1 MLPFQSPKDWLQS
14 RVTMPR
20 LKHIILDHN
29 PDTVGLTALSWGDKP
44 EEAQRTLRSW
54 TVLTEPEKKRPF
66 CFPLHGHPFHLL
78 SHILLVLLPHPV
90 SETAEPVPLLDD
102 FTTQIENISLCS
114 HQVPEIPSWTEPLTP
129 TASVCLIVSGM
140 RHPHSYSQLPPFLS
154 LPWTIFP
161 SAFL

>member
-1 MLPFQSPKDWLQS
+1 
-14 RVTMPR
+14 MPR

-54 TVLTEPEKKRPF
+54 TVVLVQSPRRIPPFLLSPSRTNPAIGHSFHRP
-66 CFPLHGHPFHLL
+66 
-78 SHILLVLLPHPV
+78 SHILLALLPHPV

-102 FTTQIENISLCS
+102 FTMQIENISLCS
-114 HQVPEIPSWTEPLTP
+114 HRAPEIPSWTEPLTP
-129 TASVCLIVSGM
+129 TASVCLIVPGM
-140 RHPHSYSQLPPFLS
+140 RHPHCYSQLPPFLI
-154 LPWTIFP
+154 LPSAIFP